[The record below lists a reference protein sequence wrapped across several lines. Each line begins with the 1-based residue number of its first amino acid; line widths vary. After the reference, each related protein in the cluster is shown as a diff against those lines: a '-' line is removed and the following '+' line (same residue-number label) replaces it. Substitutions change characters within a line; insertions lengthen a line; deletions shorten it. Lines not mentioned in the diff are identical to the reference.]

1 MTERQLSKGFLSFIK
16 RAEADIVA
24 EATRAEEE
32 AKARETEANAKASE
46 VSAESEG
53 VKTDAVKKILKSQKS
68 IKKSEK
74 LERKLSTR
82 ANALSGEKAAEVMK
96 EIDRVKSEREVEEA
110 KICLLYTSPSPRDG
124 LLSRMPSSA

>member
-1 MTERQLSKGFLSFIK
+1 MSKGFLSFIK

-96 EIDRVKSEREVEEA
+96 EMRAKSPGSLQRWVPP
-110 KICLLYTSPSPRDG
+110 LLGWRCRPGVGVGPGGGESNQCGR
-124 LLSRMPSSA
+124 